1 MAIPGTKHV
10 KYLEEN
16 LGAAEVEL
24 TDDDFKRL
32 DEAAPKGST
41 AGQRYPDMSTVNR

>member
-1 MAIPGTKHV
+1 M

-16 LGAAEVEL
+16 LGAADIEL
-24 TDDDFKRL
+24 SVDDLKRL

-41 AGQRYPDMSTVNR
+41 AGNRYPDMSTVNR